1 MSSIIV
7 AGNAGMKYN
16 MFRITIQMLY
26 NLEDYLNKMDPD
38 NTYNIGS
45 AYGGWRLEIIDDKHC
60 IKSVPVGNGFYYPKK
75 ELYYLINAFIE
86 GFEHAKKQEAKEEN

>member
-1 MSSIIV
+1 MASI
-7 AGNAGMKYN
+7 AGMKYN
-16 MFRITIQMLY
+16 MFRISKEMLY
-26 NLEDYLNKMDPD
+26 NLEDYLNAMDPE

-60 IKSVPVGNGFYYPKK
+60 IKSVYYPKK

-86 GFEHAKKQEAKEEN
+86 GFEAAKQRK